1 MQHPYSLQQAHFP
14 WALLLCSQHT
24 SATILYCILFVNQT
38 FLEMGLNSDHANQG
52 KEFRSFP
59 HSSHWVPTKNEK
71 NPKLHFSL
79 KLQKYTSIKNWLSH
93 NKLLCPK
100 DLQICSYLEI
110 IQSFLHY
117 AQSKIYYT
125 GMLKILK
132 CRSTFFPPWT
142 SVLYFHN
149 AEFHPKVQTFGF
161 SAEPEDT
168 HTVWSLKGQ
177 NTQHGKMGLSWSSFG
192 FKGFIPCRR
201 RNADI

>member
-71 NPKLHFSL
+71 KPKLHFSL

-110 IQSFLHY
+110 VQSFLHY

-132 CRSTFFPPWT
+132 CRSTFSPLELQFCIFT
-142 SVLYFHN
+142 
-149 AEFHPKVQTFGF
+149 
-161 SAEPEDT
+161 
-168 HTVWSLKGQ
+168 
-177 NTQHGKMGLSWSSFG
+177 MLS
-192 FKGFIPCRR
+192 FIPKFKPLDFQQ
-201 RNADI
+201 NLNIHTLYGV